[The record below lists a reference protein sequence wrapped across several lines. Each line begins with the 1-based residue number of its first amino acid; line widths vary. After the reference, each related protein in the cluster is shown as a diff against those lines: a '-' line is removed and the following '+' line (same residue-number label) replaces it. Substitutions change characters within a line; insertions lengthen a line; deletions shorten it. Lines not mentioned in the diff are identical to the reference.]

1 MTLIICLAVM
11 SVAEVDLEGKHHAAL
26 RAIFPW
32 SPNKGRLLLRGR
44 GLLLPV
50 QKAQGILEFQSHLFK
65 GPISGL
71 KVLHFS
77 LLAS

>member
-1 MTLIICLAVM
+1 M

-26 RAIFPW
+26 RAIFPR

-50 QKAQGILEFQSHLFK
+50 QKAQGILEFQYHLFK